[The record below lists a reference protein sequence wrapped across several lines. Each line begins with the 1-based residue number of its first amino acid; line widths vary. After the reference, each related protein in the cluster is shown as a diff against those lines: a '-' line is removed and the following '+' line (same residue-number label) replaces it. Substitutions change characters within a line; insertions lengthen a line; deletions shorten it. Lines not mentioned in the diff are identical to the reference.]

1 MVAILGANSVSGG
14 YEVSNSLRFNDG
26 DNPLL
31 TRTHSDTNHRTFT
44 FSCWVKRSALGT
56 GNQRLFSTDDEA
68 SDDFRIRFTSA
79 DILHVSDNQ
88 SGTAYEFDTNR
99 KFRDISAWYNIVV
112 AWDTTQG
119 TNTNRVK
126 IYVNGVQETS
136 FSTASYPTQ
145 NHDTLVNQNTS
156 HEVGGS
162 IYDSDGT
169 GARQSFDGYMSEV
182 HFVDGSQLAPTSFG
196 EFDDNGVWIPKK
208 YSGSYGT
215 NGFFLEFKQTGTSQ
229 NSSGIGADTSGNDN
243 HFAVTNLASTD
254 ITEDTCTNN
263 FATFNSIIPVHSSMT
278 LKEGNLQGLTAN
290 AYGNNVSNSWFST
303 IGVDQGKW
311 YAEFKLIQ
319 NSSSEGGLVGVA
331 YDLSK
336 QQQGS
341 SSSAYNFAQS
351 IDEGWAYNMNGSWY
365 NNGAN
370 AGFSTYT
377 TNDIIGVALDLDNN
391 KIYWS
396 KNGTYQNS
404 GDPANNTNGISIDA
418 NEVYFFA
425 ISDTTLSNTFTYQAN
440 FGNPP
445 FTISSGNNDGKYGN
459 FEYAPPSGYYA
470 LCTKR
475 LAEFG

>member
-1 MVAILGANSVSGG
+1 MVAVLGANSVSGV
-14 YEVSNSLRFNDG
+14 YEVSNSLRFND
-26 DNPLL
+26 DDSPYLS
-31 TRTHSDTNHRTFT
+31 RTPSSASNRTT
-44 FSCWVKRSALGT
+44 WTWSAWIKRSAISTSNYQTMWNAGSSSSDDIRLTITNNDQIIFGT
-56 GNQRLFSTDDEA
+56 DATNFFITSQRL
-68 SDDFRIRFTSA
+68 
-79 DILHVSDNQ
+79 
-88 SGTAYEFDTNR
+88 
-99 KFRDISAWYNIVV
+99 RDVSAWYHIVL
-112 AWDTTQG
+112 AFDTTQG
-119 TNTNRVK
+119 TASDRAK
-126 IYVNGVQETS
+126 LYINGSLVS
-136 FSTASYPTQ
+136 NFSTDNRSSLSGSYAY
-145 NHDTLVNQNTS
+145 NNTVG
-156 HEVGGS
+156 HALGRQATGGS
-162 IYDSDGT
+162 AHY
-169 GARQSFDGYMSEV
+169 DGYMAEIN
-182 HFVDGSQLAPTSFG
+182 FIDGQQLAQTQFG
-196 EFDDNGVWIPKK
+196 EFDDNGVWIPKE
-208 YSGSYGT
+208 YTGTYGT

-229 NSSGIGADTSGNDN
+229 NASGIGADTSGNDN
-243 HFAVTNLASTD
+243 HFAVTNFTATD

-290 AYGNNVSNSWFST
+290 AYGNGVSNSWFST

-404 GDPANNTNGISIDA
+404 ADPANNTNGISIDA